1 MFYKIRIVADVLEC
15 DAYRF
20 VLFHIF
26 PFMNNVYFHR
36 KDNKVF
42 LFICLFLRNVV
53 LLEHLCAQMDC
64 KVIGLCLY
72 LCMCIE
78 QNHVE

>member
-1 MFYKIRIVADVLEC
+1 MDLFRRLPQIVVYKSVFGMFYKIRIVADVLEC

-42 LFICLFLRNVV
+42 LLFVFFY
-53 LLEHLCAQMDC
+53 EMS
-64 KVIGLCLY
+64 Y
-72 LCMCIE
+72 Y
-78 QNHVE
+78 

>member
-42 LFICLFLRNVV
+42 LLVV
-53 LLEHLCAQMDC
+53 FFYEMS
-64 KVIGLCLY
+64 Y
-72 LCMCIE
+72 Y
-78 QNHVE
+78 

>member
-26 PFMNNVYFHR
+26 PFMNNVDFHR

-42 LFICLFLRNVV
+42 LLFVFFY
-53 LLEHLCAQMDC
+53 EMS
-64 KVIGLCLY
+64 Y
-72 LCMCIE
+72 Y
-78 QNHVE
+78 